1 MAVRVD
7 LNASLDGFAT
17 PTDQTPDN
25 PMSEDWSRLVGAYVA
40 AASPPT

>member
-17 PTDQTPDN
+17 TTDQTPDN
-25 PMSEDWSRLVGAYVA
+25 PMSEDWSRPVGAYVA
-40 AASPPT
+40 AASPAT